1 MPAIVL
7 YTFLWH
13 GDDIAEA
20 WPDVFD
26 LSYIGSLTYFEGG
39 WNGSVFGC
47 SVILYLTWW
56 TFYVSFMLLIGLD
69 LPKKKT
75 IDGVTQSEPRWDTVF
90 HSTMRGGACVALGRT
105 FRGRSREESLR
116 QMEENSFDL
125 TDFGIYMGMHAV
137 GAVMATALIGY
148 GCFTNQIFHRLT
160 IVLVVVLGVVRGA
173 KRYTYYATMMYSR
186 ALQKEFESTEEHN
199 FWLCVQQLDLL
210 SVLQMFW
217 LMAGPGTASSRVE
230 EYPAPVP
237 QQLLHRHVV
246 PRHEAVP
253 SEPPV
258 PRHRPPVLLPVPVE
272 QLLVP
277 VHVPRRQDEY
287 RVVVRLEARVRLVR
301 VLQHVDQG
309 EQADLRHDPAA
320 VGLDL
325 LPERAGEADRHGRPD
340 RIGPVAL
347 QGIERRVLE
356 LEVHAVS
363 HQDRQ
368 GELPDHPG
376 GPVGRPTYQHRV
388 VVRTAPPQ
396 PPVDLLVRPVQDVVL
411 PELARAPR
419 HRVGVRLVLRVDLR
433 PGLTAVLGKHPLLG
447 EPPRQEDE
455 SPVLDAPVLDDAVVF
470 V

>member
-186 ALQKEFESTEEHN
+186 ALQKEFES
-199 FWLCVQQLDLL
+199 
-210 SVLQMFW
+210 VL
-217 LMAGPGTASSRVE
+217 
-230 EYPAPVP
+230 
-237 QQLLHRHVV
+237 
-246 PRHEAVP
+246 
-253 SEPPV
+253 
-258 PRHRPPVLLPVPVE
+258 
-272 QLLVP
+272 
-277 VHVPRRQDEY
+277 
-287 RVVVRLEARVRLVR
+287 
-301 VLQHVDQG
+301 
-309 EQADLRHDPAA
+309 
-320 VGLDL
+320 
-325 LPERAGEADRHGRPD
+325 
-340 RIGPVAL
+340 
-347 QGIERRVLE
+347 
-356 LEVHAVS
+356 
-363 HQDRQ
+363 
-368 GELPDHPG
+368 
-376 GPVGRPTYQHRV
+376 
-388 VVRTAPPQ
+388 
-396 PPVDLLVRPVQDVVL
+396 
-411 PELARAPR
+411 
-419 HRVGVRLVLRVDLR
+419 
-433 PGLTAVLGKHPLLG
+433 KN
-447 EPPRQEDE
+447 
-455 SPVLDAPVLDDAVVF
+455 
-470 V
+470 

>member
-1 MPAIVL
+1 VGFKQGEKETIRKVFAEIDAIAQRKVNEGMNKRNFSLGVLDTIGLTYLYGHYPQHFWLVFMLQSAVMIPLKFRMMWKAKPLNQALYYLDFCWMMNFLGVIFLFLLVMLSYFPSIDVNGAARKAVFSALVGVGAGGITGANIVLDFIALVFHDINSMTGVFIHVMPAIVL

-186 ALQKEFESTEEHN
+186 ALQKEFES
-199 FWLCVQQLDLL
+199 
-210 SVLQMFW
+210 VL
-217 LMAGPGTASSRVE
+217 
-230 EYPAPVP
+230 
-237 QQLLHRHVV
+237 
-246 PRHEAVP
+246 
-253 SEPPV
+253 
-258 PRHRPPVLLPVPVE
+258 
-272 QLLVP
+272 
-277 VHVPRRQDEY
+277 
-287 RVVVRLEARVRLVR
+287 
-301 VLQHVDQG
+301 
-309 EQADLRHDPAA
+309 
-320 VGLDL
+320 
-325 LPERAGEADRHGRPD
+325 
-340 RIGPVAL
+340 
-347 QGIERRVLE
+347 
-356 LEVHAVS
+356 
-363 HQDRQ
+363 
-368 GELPDHPG
+368 
-376 GPVGRPTYQHRV
+376 
-388 VVRTAPPQ
+388 
-396 PPVDLLVRPVQDVVL
+396 
-411 PELARAPR
+411 
-419 HRVGVRLVLRVDLR
+419 
-433 PGLTAVLGKHPLLG
+433 KN
-447 EPPRQEDE
+447 
-455 SPVLDAPVLDDAVVF
+455 
-470 V
+470 